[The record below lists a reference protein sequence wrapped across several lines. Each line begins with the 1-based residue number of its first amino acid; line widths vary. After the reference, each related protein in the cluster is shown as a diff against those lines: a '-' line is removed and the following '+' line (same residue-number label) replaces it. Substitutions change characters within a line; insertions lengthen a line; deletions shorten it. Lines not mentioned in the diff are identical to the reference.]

1 MNKLLKVG
9 TAALLAATMVG
20 CSSAPADDSTSKD
33 SEVITIGVSPDYAP
47 YESLTTD
54 NELVGFDI
62 DMAAW
67 FEDYLTEEEGVTY
80 SLEFK
85 QMSFDN
91 IITQIQGDQ
100 IDIGISGFTY
110 DEEREVEWSDPYI
123 KTAQVAVV
131 PNGSSIA
138 SVDDLVGKKLAAQTG
153 ATGEIAANEVEGAE
167 VSSVQNVQDIF
178 TGLAANQYDAAIVDL
193 GVAKQYVSSGNFTMI
208 DGSLLDEENY
218 VIAKKGNT
226 VSAYYKWADQT
237 EWTKICDQ
245 TYTGFTSELKLGL
258 YVANAGEADAY
269 IPATFRDFTVQYG
282 DGEAKAIPFAVKNE
296 ADKSDLQALIT
307 YAQDAK
313 KDANYEYVVPAVK
326 DLFEKA
332 LDAAVKVEEN
342 VNATQE
348 EVNDAYEALLEK
360 VHLLDF
366 TGNTENLQ
374 VLVDLADAKVESMYT
389 AESWAPFAE
398 ALKTAKEVLAD
409 ENALQEEIDAAR
421 EALQEAMDGLVKKE
435 TVNKDKLAAL
445 VKDAEQYEAKLDEY
459 IPSTTEGF
467 VAALKGAQD
476 VLANDEA
483 TKEEVDS
490 AYHTLLQA
498 IFNLRMKPSKD
509 KLEELLNKVEKMD
522 LTQYSEKRAKA
533 LKAAYESAVLVMK
546 DENAEQEE
554 VDAAVKSLQK
564 AIAVAKAETG
574 NGSGAKD
581 ESDNKAPTKAPAKT
595 GDAANAAIPMMA
607 GIAAVLAVLF
617 GKKRK

>member
-226 VSAYYKWADQT
+226 EIIEKINKCIKEFIASDDYQT
-237 EWTKICDQ
+237 LC
-245 TYTGFTSELKLGL
+245 
-258 YVANAGEADAY
+258 
-269 IPATFRDFTVQYG
+269 
-282 DGEAKAIPFAVKNE
+282 
-296 ADKSDLQALIT
+296 
-307 YAQDAK
+307 
-313 KDANYEYVVPAVK
+313 
-326 DLFEKA
+326 
-332 LDAAVKVEEN
+332 
-342 VNATQE
+342 
-348 EVNDAYEALLEK
+348 
-360 VHLLDF
+360 
-366 TGNTENLQ
+366 
-374 VLVDLADAKVESMYT
+374 
-389 AESWAPFAE
+389 
-398 ALKTAKEVLAD
+398 
-409 ENALQEEIDAAR
+409 
-421 EALQEAMDGLVKKE
+421 
-435 TVNKDKLAAL
+435 
-445 VKDAEQYEAKLDEY
+445 DEY
-459 IPSTTEGF
+459 
-467 VAALKGAQD
+467 D
-476 VLANDEA
+476 
-483 TKEEVDS
+483 
-490 AYHTLLQA
+490 LL
-498 IFNLRMKPSKD
+498 P
-509 KLEELLNKVEKMD
+509 LE
-522 LTQYSEKRAKA
+522 
-533 LKAAYESAVLVMK
+533 
-546 DENAEQEE
+546 
-554 VDAAVKSLQK
+554 
-564 AIAVAKAETG
+564 
-574 NGSGAKD
+574 
-581 ESDNKAPTKAPAKT
+581 
-595 GDAANAAIPMMA
+595 
-607 GIAAVLAVLF
+607 
-617 GKKRK
+617 

>member
-33 SEVITIGVSPDYAP
+33 SEDITIGVSPDYAP

-226 VSAYYKWADQT
+226 
-237 EWTKICDQ
+237 EIIEKINKCIKAFIASDDYQKLCDK
-245 TYTGFTSELKLGL
+245 Y
-258 YVANAGEADAY
+258 
-269 IPATFRDFTVQYG
+269 
-282 DGEAKAIPFAVKNE
+282 
-296 ADKSDLQALIT
+296 DLL
-307 YAQDAK
+307 
-313 KDANYEYVVPAVK
+313 P
-326 DLFEKA
+326 
-332 LDAAVKVEEN
+332 
-342 VNATQE
+342 
-348 EVNDAYEALLEK
+348 LE
-360 VHLLDF
+360 
-366 TGNTENLQ
+366 
-374 VLVDLADAKVESMYT
+374 
-389 AESWAPFAE
+389 
-398 ALKTAKEVLAD
+398 
-409 ENALQEEIDAAR
+409 
-421 EALQEAMDGLVKKE
+421 
-435 TVNKDKLAAL
+435 
-445 VKDAEQYEAKLDEY
+445 
-459 IPSTTEGF
+459 
-467 VAALKGAQD
+467 
-476 VLANDEA
+476 
-483 TKEEVDS
+483 
-490 AYHTLLQA
+490 
-498 IFNLRMKPSKD
+498 
-509 KLEELLNKVEKMD
+509 
-522 LTQYSEKRAKA
+522 
-533 LKAAYESAVLVMK
+533 
-546 DENAEQEE
+546 
-554 VDAAVKSLQK
+554 
-564 AIAVAKAETG
+564 
-574 NGSGAKD
+574 
-581 ESDNKAPTKAPAKT
+581 
-595 GDAANAAIPMMA
+595 
-607 GIAAVLAVLF
+607 
-617 GKKRK
+617 